1 MACVDLW
8 SDKNIQSTL
17 PPRFLL
23 NLSSLLFI
31 MHSNSFN
38 KIFVCARFHHQK
50 AKVHSSKS
58 EHIRDNAVLNKCC
71 IINNVVAY
79 RKIRTTDPDNNGPWI
94 SKLKPW
100 GEISLITRRVYCSM
114 DLIVFSLLH
123 DLE

>member
-1 MACVDLW
+1 M
-8 SDKNIQSTL
+8 
-17 PPRFLL
+17 
-23 NLSSLLFI
+23 LF
-31 MHSNSFN
+31 
-38 KIFVCARFHHQK
+38 
-50 AKVHSSKS
+50 
-58 EHIRDNAVLNKCC
+58 

-79 RKIRTTDPDNNGPWI
+79 RKLGLLIQINNGPWI